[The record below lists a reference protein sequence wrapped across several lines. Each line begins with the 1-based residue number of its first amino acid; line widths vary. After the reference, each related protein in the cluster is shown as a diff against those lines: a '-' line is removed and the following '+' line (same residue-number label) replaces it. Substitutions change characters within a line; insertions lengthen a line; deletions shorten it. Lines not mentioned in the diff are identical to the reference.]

1 MKRQEV
7 VETLAHRQYEDD
19 DKSNLLEG
27 LLHRQHESEIK
38 AIVNDMHPADIDF
51 ILESLPVQE
60 RQAVWQLVSAEHDA
74 EVLLEVDD
82 WAREALIQSTN
93 HHDLIAANST
103 MDVEHIPDQADVQT
117 AHLLKGEPTER
128 NTPDT

>member
-38 AIVNDMHPADIDF
+38 AIVNDLHPADIAF

-74 EVLLEVDD
+74 DVLLEVDD
-82 WAREALIQSTN
+82 WARESLVESMNHQTLISATG
-93 HHDLIAANST
+93 T
-103 MDVEHIPDQADVQT
+103 MDAARSEYT
-117 AHLLKGEPTER
+117 R
-128 NTPDT
+128 DTRSHSCHSR